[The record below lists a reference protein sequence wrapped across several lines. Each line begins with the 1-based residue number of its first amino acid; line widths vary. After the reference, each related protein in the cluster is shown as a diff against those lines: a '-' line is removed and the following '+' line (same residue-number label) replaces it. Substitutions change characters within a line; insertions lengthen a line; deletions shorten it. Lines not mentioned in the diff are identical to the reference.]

1 MKKHLNDLKESAQIL
16 AVVNDKT
23 LKVKSNIDTQK
34 FNYSKIE
41 TQIENT
47 STLKSE
53 LLDLLKNNSKMDRIN
68 EKFEELD
75 VVVND
80 ELNLIEVEKIE
91 ENIDSLD
98 WDDYLKYSK
107 QYAAKY
113 KLDLDNP
120 FEEMHSNF
128 EMGVLAKEITE
139 KYNLQDLDKDD
150 AIVAAVA
157 GTLAGLIDVFFIGTI
172 TDKKNSNGKLVNLTD
187 DMFDK
192 MVQNY
197 AKSKKISDL
206 KDNLKKANS
215 AEGKEKILNE
225 IKRIKKE
232 GYEKN
237 RAISFLERTFKVNYD
252 ASTKDKIKDAINF
265 DRFNPNNH
273 HLRSLAHDP
282 SPLGLLIGIFDQ
294 LQNKTTLIDDLGNI
308 VRVTT
313 ENNAPEI
320 RRITDAITNW
330 FGHIMSDIAGSSSSN
345 SRGRGLPA
353 PFTTILG
360 KLNIGKINVT
370 EGNKVVEKTIGQVVE
385 KMFVS
390 GYDLRAFTA
399 QTIPVFTYEII
410 IRTYWFY
417 KQYFYY
423 KKEFKKSIP
432 IANYQNHSLARML
445 WIGSGMFS
453 LVDVGHAAIKYGI
466 PPEPTNIIKFLLTV
480 NYPGLLNL
488 TYKSYQ
494 NIIIIYKRNK
504 WINEEIERKLKEDI
518 EKLF

>member
-1 MKKHLNDLKESAQIL
+1 MKKYLNDLKDSAQIL
-16 AVVNDKT
+16 TVVNEKT

-34 FNYSKIE
+34 FNYSKIQK
-41 TQIENT
+41 QIENLST
-47 STLKSE
+47 SKSE
-53 LLDLLKNNSKMDRIN
+53 LLYLLKNNSNIDNIN
-68 EKFEELD
+68 KKFEELD
-75 VVVND
+75 EVVNY

-98 WDDYLKYSK
+98 WDAYLNYSK
-107 QYAAKY
+107 KYAEKY
-113 KLDLDNP
+113 KLNLDNP

-128 EMGVLAKEITE
+128 ETGVLAKEITE

-150 AIVAAVA
+150 SIVAAVA

-172 TDKKNSNGKLVNLTD
+172 TDKKNTNGSLVNLTD

-206 KDNLKKANS
+206 KDNLKKATS
-215 AEGKEKILNE
+215 EEGKEKILNE
-225 IKRIKKE
+225 INRIKNE
-232 GYEKN
+232 GYEKSK
-237 RAISFLERTFKVNYD
+237 AVSFLERTFKVNYD
-252 ASTKDKIKDAINF
+252 ASTKDKIKDAQNF

-308 VRVTT
+308 VRVKT

-330 FGHIMSDIAGSSSSN
+330 FGHIMSDISGSSSSN
-345 SRGRGLPA
+345 NRGRGLPA
-353 PFTTILG
+353 PFTTILARI
-360 KLNIGKINVT
+360 NIGKINVA
-370 EGNKVVEKTIGQVVE
+370 EGNKVVEKTIGQVIE

-423 KKEFKKSIP
+423 KKEFKGSIP
-432 IANYQNHSLARML
+432 IVNYQNHSLARML

-453 LVDVGHAAIKYGI
+453 LVDVGHAVIKYGI
-466 PPEPTNIIKFLLTV
+466 PPKPINIIKFLLTV

-488 TYKSYQ
+488 AYKSYQ
-494 NIIIIYKRNK
+494 NIIIMCKRNK
-504 WINEEIERKLKEDI
+504 WLNKEIENKLISDI
-518 EKLF
+518 GNL